1 VAGSAATG
9 AEAEAA
15 YVAALG
21 LLAQE
26 TLHHPTTQH
35 PQGGA
40 MRTFAIDSDH
50 NITVFASAEEAGQQ
64 TGAERFHSAEQLAV
78 LAEHWPAGRLVEIW
92 NSLAGVQ
99 AVKKFTDRKTGIA
112 RIWKAVQSLQ
122 PAGAASEAKGGN
134 NAGPKKPRRHTS
146 SKNTKAAQVVALL
159 KQPSGAS
166 LKSLM
171 NATGWQAHSLRGFLS
186 GHLRKKLGLRVKSF
200 QRNGERVYA
209 IRG

>member
-1 VAGSAATG
+1 
-9 AEAEAA
+9 
-15 YVAALG
+15 
-21 LLAQE
+21 
-26 TLHHPTTQH
+26 
-35 PQGGA
+35 
-40 MRTFAIDSDH
+40 MRTFTIDSDH

-64 TGAERFHSAEQLAV
+64 TGAERFHSADQFAV
-78 LAEHWPAGRLVEIW
+78 LAEPWPAGRLVEIW
-92 NSLAGVQ
+92 NRLAGVQ
-99 AVKKFTDRKTGIA
+99 PVKKFTDRKTGIA
-112 RIWKAVQSLQ
+112 RIWKAIQSLQ
-122 PAGAASEAKGGN
+122 LAGAASEAKGGN
-134 NAGPKKPRRHTS
+134 ARSRKPRQHTS

-171 NATGWQAHSLRGFLS
+171 KATGWQAHSVRGFLS